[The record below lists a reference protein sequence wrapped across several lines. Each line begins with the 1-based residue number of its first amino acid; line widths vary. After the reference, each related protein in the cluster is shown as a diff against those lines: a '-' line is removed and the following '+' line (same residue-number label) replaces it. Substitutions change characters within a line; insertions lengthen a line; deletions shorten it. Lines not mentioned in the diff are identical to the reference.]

1 MTSAELKKL
10 SIEESVDYLQDRV
23 IFLHTKL
30 DQIIKMQGDIID
42 VCKKEQD
49 HRKKQ
54 DEAIHNLTLM
64 STALFEIIRNME
76 S

>member
-10 SIEESVDYLQDRV
+10 PIEERVDYLQDRV

-30 DQIIKMQGDIID
+30 NQIVKMQGDIIA

-49 HRKKQ
+49 RRKKQ

-64 STALFEIIRNME
+64 STALFEIIRNIE